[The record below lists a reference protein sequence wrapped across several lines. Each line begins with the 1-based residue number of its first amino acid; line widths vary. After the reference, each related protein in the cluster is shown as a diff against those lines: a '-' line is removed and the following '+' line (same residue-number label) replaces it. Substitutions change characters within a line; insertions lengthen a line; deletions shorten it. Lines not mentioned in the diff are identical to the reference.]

1 MKKSYNGAY
10 SGEQLSRVAFPMGG
24 IGAGM
29 VCLEGSGALSH
40 VSLRNKPDVF
50 NEPMTFSALCV
61 KGKENTAR
69 VLEGP
74 VPAWKIFGA
83 PGTLAVDAPSPQHL
97 TGLPSLTR
105 QGGVNSAQP
114 SDVAPDVILPAI
126 YIPSAKNMGPEADA
140 GFGMTRR
147 RYCELPVPAV
157 DSQRIPQVAMTVTPI
172 AGRKAMAWPRAFQ
185 RFPNR
190 GSDS

>member
-1 MKKSYNGAY
+1 MRYRVSDLPPIGTGAFTPIPTTTPAASSYGLV
-10 SGEQLSRVAFPMGG
+10 E
-24 IGAGM
+24 
-29 VCLEGSGALSH
+29 
-40 VSLRNKPDVF
+40 
-50 NEPMTFSALCV
+50 
-61 KGKENTAR
+61 
-69 VLEGP
+69 
-74 VPAWKIFGA
+74 IFGA

-190 GSDS
+190 TSGQSGA